1 MKSET
6 LKSLIY
12 ENIKHGAT
20 TIYVKYMG
28 LDNFI
33 DIPVDC
39 FIAISFDCIVY
50 ITETKTKIEQ
60 EYIPVDK
67 IVHISFEKRIGVK
80 ELID

>member
-20 TIYVKYMG
+20 IIYIKYVGM
-28 LDNFI
+28 DYFI
-33 DIPVDC
+33 DIMVKS
-39 FIAISFDCIVY
+39 FIGIDFDCLAY
-50 ITETKTKIEQ
+50 ITETKTKIEK

-67 IVHISFEKRIGVK
+67 IMHISFEKRIEK
-80 ELID
+80 E